1 MKKKGV
7 PSQPASTGEKIYG
20 EVKGLY
26 QYKSVKK
33 RIEALFLDNI
43 GKILTREQILEV
55 AKNPDTGKEPENW
68 HQRLSELRT
77 DDGYTI
83 LSWRNRGDLK
93 VQEYLMPH
101 AEKRAKAGK
110 RVRPTDSTWK
120 AVLERA
126 IFSCEWNEGGE
137 RCGLKEDDID
147 SVGGGRVKLTPDH
160 KSPHSID
167 PNSDPNDP
175 NQWQALCARH
185 QVVKKNY
192 WDNTTGK
199 LNVYAIVQAATRSE
213 KLAVFI
219 FLLEHFGYVLNNDGT
234 ITKKEA

>member
-1 MKKKGV
+1 MVKKKGATKH
-7 PSQPASTGEKIYG
+7 PTGAKKSYG
-20 EVKGLY
+20 QVKGPYL
-26 QYKSVKK
+26 QKSVRK

-43 GKILTREQILEV
+43 GKVLTREQILE
-55 AKNPDTGKEPENW
+55 AARNPQTGREPENW

-101 AEKRAKAGK
+101 AEKRAKAAK
-110 RVRPTDSTWK
+110 RIRPTNATWT

-126 IFSCEWNEGGE
+126 KFSCEWSEGGE
-137 RCGLKEDDID
+137 VCGLKEGDTDT
-147 SVGGGRVKLTPDH
+147 VGGGRVKLTPDH

-167 PNSDPNDP
+167 PSSDPDDL
-175 NQWQALCARH
+175 NQWRALCGRH
-185 QVVKKNY
+185 QVIKKNY

-199 LNVYAIVQAATRSE
+199 LNVYAIVQAATKSD
-213 KLAVFI
+213 KLAVFL
-219 FLLEHFGYVLNNDGT
+219 FLLDYFGYVLNDDGV
-234 ITKKEA
+234 ITRR